1 MEQRLLETMKAYAAV
16 HHVPILLEPSTV
28 VLQQA
33 VRDKHP
39 SRALEV
45 GTAIGYSS
53 LLIAKEMTAG
63 GQLISID
70 TDSERQKIASQFL
83 SQAELAID
91 IELVTGDACDIIS
104 GLAGGFDFVFIDAA
118 KGQYVKY
125 LLALLPLLTPGAVIV
140 ADNVLFR
147 GWVES
152 GIQPPRRF
160 RTIVRRLQEYLAM
173 VRDKE
178 LFATTI
184 YDIGDGLA
192 VSVYQGKPHTK
203 EMVQEGDDNE

>member
-1 MEQRLLETMKAYAAV
+1 MEQTLLEKMKVYAAL

-28 VLQQA
+28 VLKQA
-33 VRDKHP
+33 ARDKRP
-39 SRALEV
+39 SRVLEV

-53 LLIAKEMTAG
+53 LLIAQEMLAG

-70 TDSERQKIASQFL
+70 TDSERQKIAAQFL
-83 SQAELAID
+83 AQAERGLD
-91 IELVTGDACDIIS
+91 IEFVTGDACEVIGDLD
-104 GLAGGFDFVFIDAA
+104 GHFDFVFIDAA

-125 LLALLPLLTPGAVIV
+125 LTALLPLLQSGAVIV

-152 GIQPPRRF
+152 GIKPPRRY
-160 RTIVRRLQEYLAM
+160 RTIVKRLQEYLAI

-178 LFATTI
+178 LFDTRI
-184 YDIGDGLA
+184 YDCGDGLA
-192 VSVYQGKPHTK
+192 VSIYRGKTDCK
-203 EMVQEGDDNE
+203 ETVQEGDDNE

>member
-1 MEQRLLETMKAYAAV
+1 MEQLLLETMKAYAAL
-16 HHVPILLEPSTV
+16 HHVPILLDPSTA

-33 VRDKHP
+33 ARDKRP

-53 LLIAKEMTAG
+53 LIIAKEMVSG

-70 TDSERQKIASQFL
+70 TDSERQTIASQFL
-83 SQAELAID
+83 AQARLPIQ
-91 IELVTGDACDIIS
+91 IELTTGDACDVIPDLV
-104 GLAGGFDFVFIDAA
+104 GDFDFVFIDAA

-125 LLALLPLLTPGAVIV
+125 LLALLPHLATGAVIV

-152 GIQPPRRF
+152 GLQPPRRF

-173 VRDKE
+173 VRDQE
-178 LFATTI
+178 LFVTQI
-184 YDIGDGLA
+184 HDIGDGLA
-192 VSVYQGKPHTK
+192 VSVYQGKPNDKKT
-203 EMVQEGDDNE
+203 VQEGDDNE